1 MPNHRATPSLRSAAA
16 LVFVTVAVGL
26 GGCAGQVRVD
36 GRFANDAVRAPG
48 YSRILVVGLS
58 PDYNQ
63 RCAFEWSMAGS
74 LKNEHTDAMSSC
86 SRLKEGDHLSRES
99 VEKVVA
105 DTGADAVLTTVLI
118 DKTYGTKEGG
128 ERDTRGTANYKA
140 TDAEVGMAY
149 GAGIGYGYGAYGVPV
164 NIIYGQFVT
173 TQPITSLSSKVKVT
187 STLYETKAGEP
198 VYVMTLDAS
207 GLHGRESALATVTPS
222 IAAKLRKDGL
232 IH

>member
-1 MPNHRATPSLRSAAA
+1 MPHYRAIPSLGSAAA
-16 LVFVTVAVGL
+16 LVTVAVAVGL
-26 GGCAGQVRVD
+26 SGCAGQVGVD
-36 GRFANDAVRAPG
+36 GHFAKDAVRGAG
-48 YSRILVVGLS
+48 YSRVLVVGLS

-63 RCAFEWSMAGS
+63 RCAFEWSMAHS
-74 LKNEHTDAMSSC
+74 LKNDRTDAMSSC
-86 SRLKEGDHLSRES
+86 SRLKDGDHLSRES

-118 DKTYGTKEGG
+118 DKSYGTREGG

-140 TDAEVGMAY
+140 TDAEAGMAY

-164 NIIYGQFVT
+164 NIIYGEFVT
-173 TQPITSLSSKVKVT
+173 TQPLTSLSSRVKVT

-198 VYVMTLDAS
+198 VYIMTLDAS
-207 GLHGRESALATVTPS
+207 GLHGRESGLATVTPS